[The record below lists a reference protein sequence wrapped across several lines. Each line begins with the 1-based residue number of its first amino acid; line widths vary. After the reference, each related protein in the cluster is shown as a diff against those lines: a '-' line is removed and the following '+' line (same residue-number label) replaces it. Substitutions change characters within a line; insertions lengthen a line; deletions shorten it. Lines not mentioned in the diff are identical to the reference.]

1 MTYEISFLGLLI
13 SLIFISITGYYP
25 GGIIVPSY
33 LILFIDQPYRLIGTL
48 IVSLITL
55 LIYKVTSE
63 YFILF
68 GKRRFVF
75 MILCGGIIS
84 YLLSYF
90 LPQVFPDSIEFKVIG
105 WVIPGLIAINFD
117 RQGIV
122 QTFSAM
128 AIVITAIFFMGK
140 LYFYVLAR

>member
-1 MTYEISFLGLLI
+1 MTYEILFLGLII
-13 SLIFISITGYYP
+13 SLLFISITGYYP

-33 LILFIDQPYRLIGTL
+33 LILFVDQPYRLIGTI
-48 IVSLITL
+48 IVSLLTL
-55 LIYKVTSE
+55 LSYKLASE
-63 YFILF
+63 HLILY

-90 LPQVFPDSIEFKVIG
+90 LPQVSPISIEFKVIG
-105 WVIPGLIAINFD
+105 WVIPGLIAIHFD

-122 QTFSAM
+122 QTSSSM
-128 AIVITAIFFMGK
+128 AIVIAAIFFMSK
-140 LYFYVLAR
+140 LNYYILAR